1 MVAAF
6 QALLLRVGVDHD
18 VGDLCLDVR
27 GGLGC
32 PLAHPFGVAG
42 YLGPVVEG
50 GADHSYGI
58 QVAALAGLPAPVLH
72 RAREIL
78 QSLETQE
85 LSVDKARSS
94 KPQTGAIP
102 PSTTIAQMAL
112 FGVNEGASGQFGLS
126 SSVTPAEEALLDK
139 MKALEMERLS
149 PIDAFQ
155 LLLELKQSLEDRN
168 HVERDHEDHK

>member
-1 MVAAF
+1 
-6 QALLLRVGVDHD
+6 
-18 VGDLCLDVR
+18 
-27 GGLGC
+27 
-32 PLAHPFGVAG
+32 
-42 YLGPVVEG
+42 
-50 GADHSYGI
+50 
-58 QVAALAGLPAPVLH
+58 
-72 RAREIL
+72 
-78 QSLETQE
+78 
-85 LSVDKARSS
+85 S

-112 FGVNEGASGQFGLS
+112 FGVNESASGQFGLI

-168 HVERDHEDHK
+168 HGERE